1 MIIPKEIDFYSFRN
15 KATHK
20 YYNQLHFSDGIE
32 DLTQR
37 QEVS

>member
-1 MIIPKEIDFYSFRN
+1 MIIPKKLISTLYEKN
-15 KATHK
+15 ATHN